1 MQVNS
6 ISKAK
11 ASAGAL
17 AVALCGLAAP
27 TWAQDAAA
35 TQPQIEPT
43 AQAEQAVQAD
53 QAQDDGAIVV
63 TARRREETL
72 MDVPIAIATVD
83 SKSLESKAVNDLRA
97 LDGFVPNVNIQTA
110 TSSAS
115 SAQIYLRGVGVDD
128 VGFGTDPNVGVYLD
142 DVFIGRLVGSLA
154 GALDLERIEVLRGP
168 QGTLYGRNSTG
179 GAVKFVTR
187 KPNLNDSSA
196 KISATLGTDDRR
208 DFKANTN
215 IVLSPGKAALILAA
229 QTRDQDGYIKLVDAN
244 GNDTGD
250 RGNGVSAQDYRAV
263 LRLAPVDDLTIDI
276 AADYTRN
283 RSGIQAVTPTDCAS
297 LGTRPGL
304 VTNAAGAYVPGNIS
318 AGQFERCPLFYDDPY
333 TAFRGPFSKKD
344 PRFDGAGIASTINW
358 ETGLGALK
366 WVSSYRGFRD
376 VFASSLW
383 GKPPPF
389 TQVNLRS
396 NLKQRQIQQEL
407 QLSSSNGELF
417 DYTVG
422 LFYFREKVRSRYQ
435 SQIGTLATVPR
446 LNDDTQISNS
456 YAVFGEFYIRP
467 IENLEVTLGGR
478 YSLDRRSVDRELY
491 SAITN
496 PTPTFTYATRIKS
509 KKFTPKLGLSYD
521 TGPLLVFASYTEG
534 YRTPGF
540 ITSNPS
546 NLAGMMLQSKMET
559 EKSIEGGF
567 KAKLLDNKLN
577 FSATAFSAKY
587 NNLQATLTINGIT
600 QVVTADAKIEGLEF
614 ETSLR
619 PARGLS
625 LFANAGLMKTKY
637 TSPPAGQPYARDLKH
652 APGHNFVVGGLYET
666 AIGDLPGTFF
676 LGGDLAVTG
685 KAFRNVAN
693 TIDQQSDAYELATAR
708 AGYRAENDRWSVT
721 VGGTNLLDKTYYML
735 GIENQARAYQPGR
748 RFYATVETRF

>member
-1 MQVNS
+1 MLQRSAVLKAAIS
-6 ISKAK
+6 VATLTVALLGAAVAVSAQDDVSKA
-11 ASAGAL
+11 
-17 AVALCGLAAP
+17 
-27 TWAQDAAA
+27 QN
-35 TQPQIEPT
+35 EPI
-43 AQAEQAVQAD
+43 
-53 QAQDDGAIVV
+53 DDGAILV

-97 LDGFVPNVNIQTA
+97 LDGFVPNVNIQAA
-110 TSSAS
+110 TTSAS
-115 SAQIYLRGVGVDD
+115 SAQIFLRGVGVDD
-128 VGFGTDPNVGVYLD
+128 VGFGTDPNVGVYMD

-208 DFKANTN
+208 DFKANAN
-215 IVLSPGKAALILAA
+215 IVLSPGKAALILAV
-229 QTRDQDGYIKLVDAN
+229 QTRDQDGYIKLVDTA
-244 GNDTGD
+244 GKDTGD
-250 RGNGVSAQDYRAV
+250 RANGVSAQDYRAA
-263 LRLAPVDDLTIDI
+263 LRLVPIDALTIDI

-297 LGTRPGL
+297 LGPRPGI
-304 VTNAAGAYVPGNIS
+304 VTNAAGTYVPGNVS
-318 AGQFERCPLFYDDPY
+318 AGQFERCPLYYGDPY
-333 TAFRGPFSKKD
+333 TAFRGPFPEND
-344 PRFDGAGIASTINW
+344 PRFDSAGLASTVNW
-358 ETGLGALK
+358 DTSLGTVK

-383 GKPPPF
+383 GKPPPV
-389 TQVNLRS
+389 TQVNLRAR
-396 NLKQRQIQQEL
+396 LKQRQIQQEV
-407 QLSSSNGELF
+407 QLASSNGELF

-422 LFYFREKVRSRYQ
+422 LFYFREKVHSLYQ

-446 LNDDTQISNS
+446 LNDDSQISNS

-467 IENLEVTLGGR
+467 LEGLEITLGGR
-478 YSLDRRSVDRELY
+478 YSLDRRSVDRTLY

-496 PTPTFTYATRIKS
+496 TVPTATYATKIKS
-509 KKFTPKLGLSYD
+509 NKFTPKLGVSYD
-521 TGPLLVFASYTEG
+521 TGPVLLFASFTEG

-540 ITSNPS
+540 ITSNPG
-546 NLAGMMLQSKMET
+546 NLVGMALQSKMET

-577 FSATAFSAKY
+577 VSATVFSAKY
-587 NNLQATLTINGIT
+587 NNLQATLTANGIT
-600 QVVTADAKIEGLEF
+600 QVVTSDAKIEGLEF
-614 ETSLR
+614 ETNYR
-619 PARGLS
+619 PVRGLS

-666 AIGDLPGTFF
+666 AIGELPGTFF
-676 LGGDLAVTG
+676 LGGDVSVTG
-685 KAFRNVAN
+685 KAWRNVAN
-693 TIDQQSDAYELATAR
+693 TIDQQSDGYELATAR
-708 AGYRAENDRWSVT
+708 FGYRADQDRWSIT

-748 RFYATVETRF
+748 RIYATLETRF